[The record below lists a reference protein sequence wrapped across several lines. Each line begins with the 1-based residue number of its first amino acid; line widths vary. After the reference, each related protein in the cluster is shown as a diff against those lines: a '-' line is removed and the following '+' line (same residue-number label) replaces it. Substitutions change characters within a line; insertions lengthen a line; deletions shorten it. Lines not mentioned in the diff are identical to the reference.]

1 MVNVRAGPCR
11 EGVIRSVRADPDC
24 VASQRKWI
32 LAAAIVGSTI
42 AYLDESV
49 MDVALPAIQADL
61 KTSVAVIQWIV
72 NAYMLFLTAL
82 LLIGGAAGDRF
93 GRRRVFVIGLGV
105 FAAASVWCGFA
116 QSVTQL
122 IVARAVQGIGAAL
135 LIPCS
140 LAIIGAAFDE
150 GERGKAIGT
159 WAGFSAIG
167 AALGP
172 LLGGFIVD
180 HLNWRLI
187 FLINPL
193 VALPAIWLAL
203 RHVPESYDKETTKGV
218 DWVGGL
224 LVLAGL
230 GSLVFG
236 FIASSDF
243 GWASSTVLG
252 SIAIGSLLL
261 ALFVWTERYSR
272 APMMPLGLFR
282 SRTFNAA
289 NLLTLVLYAAL
300 GGAFFFLAFQL
311 IQVHGYSATLTG
323 AVFLPFTLIMGGL
336 SRWSGGL
343 LNRAGGRWLVIIG
356 PAIAAFGFGLLAVP
370 GTGGSYWATF
380 FLPMVA
386 LGIGMALS
394 VAPLTT
400 SVINAVPTDRAG
412 LASGFNNAIASVGSL
427 LAVAVLGAVALGVFH
442 RNLDRGLETQN
453 VSAEVRRAVDDTRGK
468 FVIEPA
474 LETLRG
480 EDRQIAEALLKESLA
495 SGIRL
500 AMVLAA
506 LLALAGA
513 AFAALAIGSGTRR
526 S

>member
-105 FAAASVWCGFA
+105 FAAASVWCGLA

-150 GERGKAIGT
+150 AERGKAIGT

-172 LLGGFIVD
+172 LLGGFVVD

-261 ALFVWTERYSR
+261 ALFV
-272 APMMPLGLFR
+272 
-282 SRTFNAA
+282 
-289 NLLTLVLYAAL
+289 
-300 GGAFFFLAFQL
+300 
-311 IQVHGYSATLTG
+311 
-323 AVFLPFTLIMGGL
+323 
-336 SRWSGGL
+336 
-343 LNRAGGRWLVIIG
+343 
-356 PAIAAFGFGLLAVP
+356 
-370 GTGGSYWATF
+370 
-380 FLPMVA
+380 
-386 LGIGMALS
+386 
-394 VAPLTT
+394 
-400 SVINAVPTDRAG
+400 
-412 LASGFNNAIASVGSL
+412 
-427 LAVAVLGAVALGVFH
+427 
-442 RNLDRGLETQN
+442 
-453 VSAEVRRAVDDTRGK
+453 
-468 FVIEPA
+468 
-474 LETLRG
+474 
-480 EDRQIAEALLKESLA
+480 
-495 SGIRL
+495 
-500 AMVLAA
+500 
-506 LLALAGA
+506 
-513 AFAALAIGSGTRR
+513 
-526 S
+526 